1 MESWDGIDILTLKR
15 KCLRIIWKV
24 KDQSIFVPQVD
35 FWQLLVNLWNPVA
48 VNCQLL
54 TCISTSSSGHK
65 SLPSGHSFVIKTSPA
80 RPGKQIL
87 IIQTI
92 FKAARSFLCHKMS
105 GEQILFYQGS
115 PILRLGDEFARCGWL
130 GQINQIE
137 TPADDQC
144 DTDKGKSNWKYLLI
158 SSRPLKII
166 DISSDLFLLEITP
179 KRWRWKLV

>member
-1 MESWDGIDILTLKR
+1 M
-15 KCLRIIWKV
+15 
-24 KDQSIFVPQVD
+24 
-35 FWQLLVNLWNPVA
+35 NLWNPVA

-80 RPGKQIL
+80 WPGKQIL
-87 IIQTI
+87 FIQAI

-144 DTDKGKSNWKYLLI
+144 DTDKGKSDWKYLFI

-179 KRWRWKLV
+179 KRWRWKLFWTVVHNYCRQNIFDGVIYLPEDLAESSL